1 MPPRRPKTSDAATA
15 TTERPG
21 RGRPRTIDTEAI
33 LEVARAVFLEHGVRA
48 TTLEVAQRAGVS
60 EGAVFHRFKTK
71 DALFRAAMRFDE
83 LEAPRLYFEALQQ
96 MHGLEVHDALA
107 QLGEK
112 ILEIGKVALP
122 LMMMS
127 WSNPELSKGSPLPHK
142 NRAHFERAVKE
153 FAAYCEAQVETGKLR
168 PLDPEV
174 FARAFIGALHNYGM
188 HRVLFGEHTLPQGMF
203 LRGLID
209 LLLSGALPRAAE
221 AQPRALPGR
230 QPRR

>member
-1 MPPRRPKTSDAATA
+1 MPPPRDKSADSPENC
-15 TTERPG
+15 ERPG

-33 LEVARAVFLEHGVRA
+33 LEVARTVFLEHGVRA

-60 EGAVFHRFKTK
+60 EGAIFHRFKTK

-83 LEAPRLYFEALQQ
+83 LEPPRLLFAAIEK
-96 MHGLEVHDALA
+96 MHGLEVYEALTH
-107 QLGEK
+107 LGEK
-112 ILEIGKVALP
+112 LLEIAKVALP

-127 WSNPELSKGSPLPHK
+127 WSNPDFSKGSPLQHK
-142 NRAHFERAVKE
+142 HRGHFQRIIKE
-153 FAAYCEAQVETGKLR
+153 FAAYCETKIEAGKLR

-174 FARAFIGALHNYGM
+174 FARAFIGSIHNYSM
-188 HRVLFGEHTLPQGMF
+188 SRIMFGEHTLPEGMF

-209 LLLSGALPRAAE
+209 LLLAGALPRATE
-221 AQPRALPGR
+221 DNPRAIPHR